1 MSRAQI
7 AAAAARLP
15 PALSPPIAS
24 RLGIDADLPAVGS
37 DPFQAGDDVVER
49 AGKGRL
55 GGEPIVDGEDR
66 DAGLD
71 RELRAEHV
79 VAVEIAEH
87 PAAAMG
93 EDQAR
98 QLGIGQRRDRA
109 VDPHLDR
116 SGRARDAAVDDGD
129 AVGPRTLRAGAG
141 REILLARR
149 FGRERDPRRPVGR
162 RHEVQE
168 SLGFGIEC
176 HERHSNSP
184 RPCFVTRRMLRC
196 GMTFEPDPAVPPPPR
211 PSRWSRAW
219 TGMRAWRPGRGTA
232 AAAGGARLV
241 WRWGWRLLL
250 VVLILYY
257 PLGAMIVQS
266 IDDDPQFQPRSVA
279 PGESRAVA
287 TAADLVTREV
297 DINTWTPMMPFFT
310 PAGILDNMPNFQRGI
325 MAALGR
331 FSTELMD
338 QLGRTRGSSQT
349 DRDLEQA
356 RGFLNEQP
364 NVWIWQ
370 PTVSIWPSATSA
382 QKYRAGRDKLMAYN
396 KRLASGQA
404 VFERRADNLQAL
416 IDRIANDHGSD
427 SAAIDQHII
436 EQAGNLFD
444 RAVRRHLLFQQ
455 GPALRQLP
463 AAARARQR
471 LRGHHPRAGPDQ
483 RLERHGGDLPHR
495 LAARSL
501 GRVERLARRVPD
513 PQPSRRAGLLPAAGA
528 HPVAR
533 AQRHPAEVRAAAWR
547 STCPLPNSR

>member
-1 MSRAQI
+1 
-7 AAAAARLP
+7 
-15 PALSPPIAS
+15 
-24 RLGIDADLPAVGS
+24 
-37 DPFQAGDDVVER
+37 
-49 AGKGRL
+49 
-55 GGEPIVDGEDR
+55 
-66 DAGLD
+66 
-71 RELRAEHV
+71 
-79 VAVEIAEH
+79 
-87 PAAAMG
+87 
-93 EDQAR
+93 
-98 QLGIGQRRDRA
+98 
-109 VDPHLDR
+109 
-116 SGRARDAAVDDGD
+116 
-129 AVGPRTLRAGAG
+129 
-141 REILLARR
+141 
-149 FGRERDPRRPVGR
+149 
-162 RHEVQE
+162 
-168 SLGFGIEC
+168 
-176 HERHSNSP
+176 
-184 RPCFVTRRMLRC
+184 
-196 GMTFEPDPAVPPPPR
+196 MTFEPDPAVPPPPR
-211 PSRWSRAW
+211 VSRWSRAW
-219 TGMRAWRPGRGTA
+219 TGMRAWRTGRGTTV
-232 AAAGGARLV
+232 AAGGLRLV

-257 PLGAMIVQS
+257 PLGAMVVES

-310 PAGILDNMPNFQRGI
+310 PSGILDNMPNFQRGI

-444 RAVRRHLLFQQ
+444 RQCDDIFYFNKGRLYANFLLLRALGSDFEGVIRERGLTNAWNGTVETFRIASQLDPWVVWNGWPDAFLIPNHLAAQ
-455 GPALRQLP
+455 GFYLL
-463 AAARARQR
+463 RARTQ
-471 LRGHHPRAGPDQ
+471 LREISAI
-483 RLERHGGDLPHR
+483 
-495 LAARSL
+495 
-501 GRVERLARRVPD
+501 
-513 PQPSRRAGLLPAAGA
+513 LLK
-528 HPVAR
+528 
-533 AQRHPAEVRAAAWR
+533 
-547 STCPLPNSR
+547 